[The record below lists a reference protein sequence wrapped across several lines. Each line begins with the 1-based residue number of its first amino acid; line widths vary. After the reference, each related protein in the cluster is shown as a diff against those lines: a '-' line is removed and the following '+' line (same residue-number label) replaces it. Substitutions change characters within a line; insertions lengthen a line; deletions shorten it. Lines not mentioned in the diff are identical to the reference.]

1 MLPAPSRYHETCM
14 AKPTPRTAAK
24 SAKQQKQ
31 PQEVIDPRWLFKMLG
46 LAIVAALICSYLALT
61 VLFYNASW
69 QLVLHPT
76 RNPGGGTALQTQR
89 VQFDVDDTGKPRLAG
104 EWYPSEATSPRA
116 QYAVLYLRG
125 ADGQLDPADGTQI
138 AMLHGLGLNVF
149 AFDYT
154 GYGASAQHPHPSEKQ
169 MLSDA
174 TTAQSYVARTYNFRE
189 PGKIILFG
197 SGTGVSIAAQLAQT
211 EPNTAALIGYNA
223 DPEVL
228 ARAKADPRSHNI
240 LIPIGLLFH
249 DTFTLEPLKTLNK
262 AKLLYTVGPDTKA
275 RAEIYKTAADPKMT
289 VEVPTHASP
298 EERAALARFL
308 DENFPASPAQ
318 LTPH

>member
-1 MLPAPSRYHETCM
+1 M

-24 SAKQQKQ
+24 PTAKTAPQKQ
-31 PQEVIDPRWLFKMLG
+31 PQEVIDPRWLVKMLG
-46 LAIVAALICSYLALT
+46 IAIAAALVCSYLALC
-61 VLFYNASW
+61 VLLYNASW

-76 RNPGGGTALQTQR
+76 RNPSGGTALPTQR
-89 VQFDVDDTGKPRLAG
+89 VQFDIDNTGKPRLSG
-104 EWYPSEATSPRA
+104 EWYPAEAGSPRA
-116 QYAVLYLRG
+116 QYAALYLRG

-149 AFDYT
+149 AFNYT
-154 GYGASAQHPHPSEKQ
+154 GYGDSAQHPHPSEKQ

-174 TTAQSYVARTYNFRE
+174 ITAHSYVAGTYNFRE

-197 SGTGVSIAAQLAQT
+197 SGTGVSIAAQLAQADPT
-211 EPNTAALIGYNA
+211 IAALIGYNA

-228 ARAKADPRSHNI
+228 ARAKADPRSHNN
-240 LIPIGLLFH
+240 LVPIGLLFH
-249 DTFTLEPLKTLNK
+249 DTFTLDALKTLTK
-262 AKLLYTVGPDTKA
+262 PKLLYTVGPDTKA
-275 RAEIYKTAADPKMT
+275 RAAVYKTAADPKMT

-308 DENFPASPAQ
+308 DENFPATSAQ
-318 LTPH
+318 LLPR